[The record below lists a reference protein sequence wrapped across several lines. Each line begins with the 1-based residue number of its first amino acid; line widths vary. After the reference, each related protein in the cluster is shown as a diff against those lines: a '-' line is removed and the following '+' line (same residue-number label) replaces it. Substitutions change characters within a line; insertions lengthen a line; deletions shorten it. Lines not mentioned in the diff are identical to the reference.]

1 MGFGCLGLVGFVLM
15 DAFVFGNCADS
26 GNGLLAC
33 STLLE

>member
-1 MGFGCLGLVGFVLM
+1 LGLVGFVLM
-15 DAFVFGNCADS
+15 DAFVLGNCADS